1 MELLLLDGALGTE
14 LARRG
19 WDVTDS
25 LWSARV
31 LLDHPEA
38 VEQVH
43 LDYLSA
49 GARCITTGSYQISFE
64 GFEQVGFSRHE
75 AAKALMQSVEIAK
88 RARAR
93 FLEKLPPA
101 SLPIIAAS
109 VGPYGASLA
118 DGSEFHGNYNCSYA
132 ELLAFHAQRLFCLAK
147 AEPDLFACETIPSW
161 QEAEALLESLLPF
174 PQIPAWFSF
183 TCRDGLRTAHGEL
196 IADCARSLSA
206 HSQVAAIGV
215 NCTAPEHVISLIAQ
229 IRANTQMP
237 IVVYPNSGQTWDAAS
252 RSWLGK
258 ASANSWEQRAVEWV
272 KQGATWLGGCC
283 GTTPDDICQIRA
295 ALQRNFPAALA
306 HEKSATA

>member
-64 GFEQVGFSRHE
+64 GFEKAGFSRQTT
-75 AAKALMQSVEIAK
+75 ADAFFQSVEIAK
-88 RARAR
+88 RARSR
-93 FLEKLPPA
+93 FLEKQPPGTL
-101 SLPIIAAS
+101 SMVAAS
-109 VGPYGASLA
+109 VGPFGASLA
-118 DGSEFHGNYNCSYA
+118 DGSEFHGNYNSSFV
-132 ELLAFHAQRLFCLAK
+132 ELLAFHTQRMFCLAK
-147 AEPDLFACETIPSW
+147 AEPDIFACETIPSW
-161 QEAEALLESLLPF
+161 PEAEALLQALLPF

-196 IADCARSLSA
+196 IADCAKSLSA
-206 HSQVAAIGV
+206 HSQIAAIGV
-215 NCTAPEHVISLIAQ
+215 NCTAPEYVSSLIAQ
-229 IRANTQMP
+229 IRANTQKP
-237 IVVYPNSGQTWDAAS
+237 IVVYPNSGQTWDATT
-252 RSWLGK
+252 RTWLGK
-258 ASANSWEQRAVEWV
+258 ASAHSWEQRAVEWV
-272 KQGATWLGGCC
+272 QQGATWLGGCC
-283 GTTPDDICQIRA
+283 GTTPQDIREIRN
-295 ALQRNFPAALA
+295 ALQKNFPAALA
-306 HEKSATA
+306 HEKSATG